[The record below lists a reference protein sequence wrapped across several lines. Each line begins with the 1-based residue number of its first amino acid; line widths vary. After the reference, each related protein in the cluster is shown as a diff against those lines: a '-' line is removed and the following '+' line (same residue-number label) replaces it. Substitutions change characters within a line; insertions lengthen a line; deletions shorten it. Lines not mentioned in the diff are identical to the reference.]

1 LRGTKLL
8 NCQTTISVRSWS
20 RSRRGPFVS
29 RGDVLNR
36 KLATSLVAAALTTT
50 LAACG
55 SASSSDS
62 GGSGDGGDAAPIKV
76 VLIPPTSG
84 ALAQFGTDAVKGWQA
99 AADIAN
105 ADGGID
111 GRKVELIIKGT
122 DADPATT
129 IRVAKEAVTQDG
141 AQFIGAVMTSPE
153 HAALNAQLPGMDA
166 LDFNALG
173 KDDALVGEQCSP
185 YGFHI
190 VQSNSM
196 DINGLADSIDA
207 MPGDKWAIMAVDYA
221 TGHSAA
227 DKFTA
232 AAEAAGKEVVSTQFA
247 PLNTTDFGSY
257 ITKIKDSGADAVF
270 AVEYGADG
278 VAFVKQATQFNLPAQ
293 LKTVLGFN
301 MVSEPLFPTLG
312 ESIVGYYNNV
322 GYDVDGD
329 NELNTAFKDA
339 YQKTNG
345 DLPYYVPAD
354 NFLAAETLFAGIE
367 KAGSTEPAE
376 VSEALGD
383 LTFDSIVGE
392 VTLRGADN
400 QLLRDSYLGQVEG
413 SGEDLKFKILND
425 AKPDATTPEASSDCS
440 M

>member
-1 LRGTKLL
+1 MA
-8 NCQTTISVRSWS
+8 V
-20 RSRRGPFVS
+20 
-29 RGDVLNR
+29 VLV
-36 KLATSLVAAALTTT
+36 LGTT

-55 SASSSDS
+55 SASSNDS
-62 GGSGDGGDAAPIKV
+62 GSDGGDDSTIKIA
-76 VLIPPTSG
+76 LIPPTSG
-84 ALAQFGTDAVKGWQA
+84 ALAQFGTDAVKGWQV
-99 AADIAN
+99 AADMVN
-105 ADGGID
+105 AKGGID
-111 GRKVELIIKGT
+111 GHKVELITKGT

-153 HAALNAQLPGMDA
+153 HAALNAQLAGMGA

-185 YGFHI
+185 NAFHI
-190 VQSNSM
+190 VQTSSM
-196 DINGLADSIDA
+196 DLNGLASSIDE

-227 DKFTA
+227 DKFTEE
-232 AAEAAGKEVVSTQFA
+232 AEKAGKTIVSTQFA

-278 VAFVKQATQFNLPAQ
+278 VAFVKQAEQFNLSSQ
-293 LKTVLGFN
+293 VKTVLGFN

-312 ESIVGYYNNV
+312 DSIVGYYNNV
-322 GYDVDGD
+322 GYDVNAD
-329 NELNTAFKDA
+329 NDLNQEFVDA
-339 YQKTNG
+339 YTKANG
-345 DLPYYVPAD
+345 SAPYYVPAD

-367 KAGSTEPAE
+367 KAGSTDPDDVAA
-376 VSEALGD
+376 ALND
-383 LTFDSIVGE
+383 LTFDSIDGS
-392 VTLRGADN
+392 VTLRGADH
-400 QLLRDSYLGQVEG
+400 QLLRPSYLGQVEG
-413 SGEDLKFKILND
+413 SGKDLSFKILSS
-425 AKPDATTPEASSDCS
+425 AEASTTTPEPSADCK

>member
-1 LRGTKLL
+1 
-8 NCQTTISVRSWS
+8 
-20 RSRRGPFVS
+20 
-29 RGDVLNR
+29 LNR
-36 KLATSLVAAALTTT
+36 KLATTAVALALTTT

-62 GGSGDGGDAAPIKV
+62 GDGGSGGDAAPIKV

-111 GRKVELIIKGT
+111 GHKVELIIKGT

-129 IRVAKEAVTQDG
+129 LRVAKEAVTQDG

-153 HAALNAQLPGMDA
+153 SAALNAQLAGMGA
-166 LDFNALG
+166 LAFNALG
-173 KDDALVGEQCSP
+173 KDDALRGEQCAP
-185 YGFHI
+185 NGFSV
-190 VQSNSM
+190 VQANKM
-196 DINGLADSIDA
+196 DITALASSIDD

-227 DKFTA
+227 DEFTA
-232 AAEAAGKEVVSTQFA
+232 AAEAAGKQIVSTQFA

-293 LKTVLGFN
+293 LQTVLGFN

-312 ESIVGYYNNV
+312 DSIVGYYNNV
-322 GYDVDGD
+322 GYDVAED
-329 NELNTAFKDA
+329 NSLNAAFKEQ
-339 YQKTNG
+339 YEKTNG
-345 DLPYYVPAD
+345 TPPYYVPAD
-354 NFLAAETLFAGIE
+354 NYLAAETLFAGVE
-367 KAGSTEPAE
+367 KAGSTDPDE
-376 VSEALGD
+376 VSKALND
-383 LTFDSIVGE
+383 LSFDSIVGE
-392 VTLRGADN
+392 VTMRGADH
-400 QLLRDSYLGQVEG
+400 QLLRPSYLGQVEG
-413 SGEDLKFKILND
+413 SGEDLSFKILTS
-425 AKPDATTPEASSDCS
+425 AAPDTTTPEASSDCS
-440 M
+440 L

>member
-1 LRGTKLL
+1 LKRT
-8 NCQTTISVRSWS
+8 
-20 RSRRGPFVS
+20 
-29 RGDVLNR
+29 
-36 KLATSLVAAALTTT
+36 LATSALAAALAAS

-55 SASSSDS
+55 SASSSDG
-62 GGSGDGGDAAPIKV
+62 GGSGDSDSGEAGPIKV

-99 AADIAN
+99 AADLAN

-111 GRKVELIIKGT
+111 GRKVELIVEGT

-153 HAALNAQLPGMDA
+153 HAALNAQLAGMNA

-173 KDDALVGEQCSP
+173 KDDALVGEQCAKN
-185 YGFHI
+185 GFHI
-190 VQSNSM
+190 VQTSSM
-196 DINGLADSIDA
+196 DINALAASIDE
-207 MPGDKWAIMAVDYA
+207 MEGDKWAIQAVDYA
-221 TGHSAA
+221 TGYSAA
-227 DKFTA
+227 EEFQA
-232 AAEAAGKEVVSTQFA
+232 AAEAAGKEVVLTQFA

-257 ITKIKDSGADAVF
+257 ITKIKESGADALF

-312 ESIVGYYNNV
+312 DSIVGYYNNV
-322 GYDVDGD
+322 GYDASED
-329 NELNTAFKDA
+329 NELNQRFIDQYTE
-339 YQKTNG
+339 TNG
-345 DLPYYVPAD
+345 SAPYYVPAD

-367 KAGSTEPAE
+367 EAGSTDPSE
-376 VSEALGD
+376 VADALSD

-400 QLLRDSYLGQVEG
+400 QLLRPSYLGQVEG
-413 SGEDLKFKILND
+413 SGADLAFEVIASAD
-425 AKPDATTPEASSDCS
+425 ASDTTPEASADCS

>member
-1 LRGTKLL
+1 LKRT
-8 NCQTTISVRSWS
+8 
-20 RSRRGPFVS
+20 
-29 RGDVLNR
+29 
-36 KLATSLVAAALTTT
+36 LATSALAAALAAS

-55 SASSSDS
+55 SASSSDG
-62 GGSGDGGDAAPIKV
+62 GGSGDSDSGEAGPIKV

-99 AADIAN
+99 AADLAN

-111 GRKVELIIKGT
+111 GRKVELIVEGT

-153 HAALNAQLPGMDA
+153 HAALNAQLAGMDA

-173 KDDALVGEQCSP
+173 KDDALVGEQCAKN
-185 YGFHI
+185 GFHI
-190 VQSNSM
+190 VQTSSM
-196 DINGLADSIDA
+196 DINALAASIDE
-207 MPGDKWAIMAVDYA
+207 MEGDKWAIQAVDYA
-221 TGHSAA
+221 TGYSAA
-227 DKFTA
+227 EEFQA
-232 AAEAAGKEVVSTQFA
+232 AAEAAGKEVVLTQFA

-257 ITKIKDSGADAVF
+257 ITKIKESGADALF

-312 ESIVGYYNNV
+312 DSIVGYYNNV
-322 GYDVDGD
+322 GYDASED
-329 NELNTAFKDA
+329 NELNQRFIDQYTE
-339 YQKTNG
+339 TNG
-345 DLPYYVPAD
+345 SAPYYVPAD

-367 KAGSTEPAE
+367 EAGSTDPSE
-376 VSEALGD
+376 VADALSD

-400 QLLRDSYLGQVEG
+400 QLLRPSYLGQVEG
-413 SGEDLKFKILND
+413 SGADLAFEVIASAD
-425 AKPDATTPEASSDCS
+425 ASDTTPEASADCS

>member
-1 LRGTKLL
+1 MKRT
-8 NCQTTISVRSWS
+8 
-20 RSRRGPFVS
+20 
-29 RGDVLNR
+29 
-36 KLATSLVAAALTTT
+36 LATSALAAALAAS

-55 SASSSDS
+55 SASSSDG
-62 GGSGDGGDAAPIKV
+62 GGSGDSDSGEAGPIKV

-99 AADIAN
+99 AADLAN

-111 GRKVELIIKGT
+111 GRKVELIVEGT

-153 HAALNAQLPGMDA
+153 HAALNAQLAGMNA

-173 KDDALVGEQCSP
+173 KDDALVGEQCAKN
-185 YGFHI
+185 GFHI
-190 VQSNSM
+190 VQTSSM
-196 DINGLADSIDA
+196 DINALAASIDE
-207 MPGDKWAIMAVDYA
+207 MEGDKWAIQAVDYA
-221 TGHSAA
+221 TGYSAA
-227 DKFTA
+227 EEFQA
-232 AAEAAGKEVVSTQFA
+232 AAEAAGKEVVLTQFA

-257 ITKIKDSGADAVF
+257 ITKIKESGADALF

-312 ESIVGYYNNV
+312 DSIVGYYNNV
-322 GYDVDGD
+322 GYDASED
-329 NELNTAFKDA
+329 NELNQRFIDQYTE
-339 YQKTNG
+339 TNG
-345 DLPYYVPAD
+345 SAPYYVPAD

-367 KAGSTEPAE
+367 EAGSTDPSE
-376 VSEALGD
+376 VADALSD

-400 QLLRDSYLGQVEG
+400 QLLRPSYLGQVEG
-413 SGEDLKFKILND
+413 SGADLAFEVIASAD
-425 AKPDATTPEASSDCS
+425 ASDTTPEASADCS

>member
-1 LRGTKLL
+1 MKR
-8 NCQTTISVRSWS
+8 NVATTAV
-20 RSRRGPFVS
+20 
-29 RGDVLNR
+29 VL
-36 KLATSLVAAALTTT
+36 ALGTT

-55 SASSSDS
+55 SASSNDS
-62 GGSGDGGDAAPIKV
+62 GSGGDAEDAAIKV

-84 ALAQFGTDAVKGWQA
+84 ALAQFGTDAVKGWQVA
-99 AADIAN
+99 VDQAN
-105 ADGGID
+105 ADGGVD
-111 GRKVELIIKGT
+111 GHKVELIVKGT

-129 IRVAKEAVTQDG
+129 IRVAKEAVTKDG

-153 HAALNAQLPGMDA
+153 HAALNAQLAGMGA

-173 KDDALVGEQCSP
+173 KDDALVGEQCAKNA
-185 YGFHI
+185 FHI
-190 VQSNSM
+190 VQTSSM
-196 DINGLADSIDA
+196 DINALASSIDE
-207 MPGDKWAIMAVDYA
+207 MEGDKWAIMAVDYA

-227 DKFTA
+227 DKFTE
-232 AAEAAGKEVVSTQFA
+232 AAEAAGKEIVSTQFA

-322 GYDVDGD
+322 GYDASQS
-329 NELNTAFKDA
+329 NELNQQFIEDYTEA
-339 YQKTNG
+339 NG
-345 DLPYYVPAD
+345 SAPYYVPAD
-354 NFLAAETLFAGIE
+354 NYLAAQTLFAGIE
-367 KAGSTEPAE
+367 EAGSIDPDDVAD
-376 VSEALGD
+376 ALDD

-392 VTLRGADN
+392 VTLRGADH
-400 QLLRDSYLGQVEG
+400 QLLRPSYLGQVEG
-413 SGEDLKFKILND
+413 SGSELAFKIL
-425 AKPDATTPEASSDCS
+425 ASAEPDTTTPEPNADCKL
-440 M
+440 

>member
-1 LRGTKLL
+1 
-8 NCQTTISVRSWS
+8 
-20 RSRRGPFVS
+20 
-29 RGDVLNR
+29 LNR
-36 KLATSLVAAALTTT
+36 TLATSAVALALTTT

-62 GGSGDGGDAAPIKV
+62 GDSGGSGGDAAPIKV

-84 ALAQFGTDAVKGWQA
+84 ALAQFGTDAVKGWKV
-99 AADIAN
+99 AADTVN
-105 ADGGID
+105 ADGGVD
-111 GRKVELIIKGT
+111 GHKVELIIKGT

-129 IRVAKEAVTQDG
+129 IRVAKEAATQDG

-153 HAALNAQLPGMDA
+153 HAALNAQLPGMGV

-173 KDDALVGEQCSP
+173 KDDALVGEQCTKNA
-185 YGFHI
+185 FHI
-190 VQSNSM
+190 VQTSSM
-196 DINGLADSIDA
+196 DINGLASSIDT
-207 MPGDKWAIMAVDYA
+207 MDGEKWAIMAVDYA

-232 AAEAAGKEVVSTQFA
+232 AAEQAGKQVVSTQFA

-257 ITKIKDSGADAVF
+257 ITKIKESGADAVF

-312 ESIVGYYNNV
+312 DSIVGYYNNV
-322 GYDVDGD
+322 GYDEAGD
-329 NELNTAFKDA
+329 NDLNQAFVKAYTDA
-339 YQKTNG
+339 NG
-345 DLPYYVPAD
+345 DAPYYVPAD
-354 NFLAAETLFAGIE
+354 NYLAAETLFAGVE
-367 KAGSTEPAE
+367 KAGSTDPAK
-376 VSEALGD
+376 VADALSD

-400 QLLRDSYLGQVEG
+400 QLLRPSYLGQVEG
-413 SGEDLKFKILND
+413 SGTDLSFKILSEAD
-425 AKPDATTPEASSDCS
+425 PDTTTPEPSADCK